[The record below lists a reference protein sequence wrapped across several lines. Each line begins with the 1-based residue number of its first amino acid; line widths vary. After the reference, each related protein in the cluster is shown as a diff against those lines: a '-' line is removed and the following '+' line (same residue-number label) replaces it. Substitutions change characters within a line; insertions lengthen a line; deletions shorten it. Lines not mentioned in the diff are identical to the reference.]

1 MSAMI
6 RLAAAHVFFFL
17 FATLSPTTV
26 SMPLSFAAAWAV
38 VEPEPEP
45 VRAVDP
51 APDFRAY
58 VAGPARKAEFLKFFG
73 PLIAAENNR
82 VLSQR
87 RRLENIAVKSELTDA
102 ESAWIARMA
111 ADYKLERKEADQA
124 ALIGPLLQ
132 RVDVVPVS
140 LALAQAAKESAWGTS
155 RFAVEGNNFF
165 GEWCFRPG
173 CGIVPLLRAVDRKHE
188 VEAFSSASASVG
200 SYLRN
205 LNTHANYSSFR
216 MARGALRESGR
227 PLSGLLLA
235 DELTGYSER
244 REDYVEE
251 VKHLIRV
258 NRLTDVPLRPDA
270 QHSVDAGG

>member
-1 MSAMI
+1 
-6 RLAAAHVFFFL
+6 
-17 FATLSPTTV
+17 
-26 SMPLSFAAAWAV
+26 MPPSFAAAWAV

-45 VRAVDP
+45 EPVRAVNP
-51 APDFRAY
+51 APDFRTY
-58 VAGPARKAEFLKFFG
+58 VAGPARKAEFFKFLR
-73 PLIAAENNR
+73 PLIAAENDR

-87 RRLENIAVKSELTDA
+87 RRLEAIAGKPELTEAD
-102 ESAWIARMA
+102 SAWIASLA
-111 ADYKLERKEADQA
+111 ADYKLESKEAGEA
-124 ALIGPLLQ
+124 ALIAPLLQ

-173 CGIVPLLRAVDRKHE
+173 CGIVPLLRAADLKHE

-205 LNTHANYSSFR
+205 LNTHANYRSFR
-216 MARGALRESGR
+216 MVREALRESGR

-244 REDYVEE
+244 AADYVEE

-258 NRLTDVPLRPDA
+258 NRLADVPIRPDA
-270 QHSVDAGG
+270 RHSVDAGG

>member
-1 MSAMI
+1 MITRLSA
-6 RLAAAHVFFFL
+6 LYVLVSL

-26 SMPLSFAAAWAV
+26 SMPPSYAAAWDF

-45 VRAVDP
+45 VRVVDT
-51 APDFRAY
+51 APDFRTY
-58 VAGPARKAEFLKFFG
+58 VAGPARKAEFFKFLG
-73 PLIAAENNR
+73 PLIAAENDR

-87 RRLENIAVKSELTDA
+87 RRIQRIAQMSELTQADSEWLA
-102 ESAWIARMA
+102 DLA
-111 ADYKLERKEADQA
+111 ADYKLESKEATAA
-124 ALIGPLLQ
+124 ALIEPLLQ

-173 CGIVPLLRAVDRKHE
+173 CGIVPRLRAEDRKHE

-205 LNTHANYSSFR
+205 LNTHANYRSFR
-216 MARGALRESGR
+216 MAREALRENGQ

-258 NRLTDVPLRPDA
+258 NRLADVPIRPDA

>member
-1 MSAMI
+1 MRTAG
-6 RLAAAHVFFFL
+6 
-17 FATLSPTTV
+17 
-26 SMPLSFAAAWAV
+26 
-38 VEPEPEP
+38 
-45 VRAVDP
+45 P
-51 APDFRAY
+51 APDFRTY
-58 VAGPARKAEFLKFFG
+58 VAGPSRKAEFFEFLG
-73 PLIAAENNR
+73 PLIVAENRR

-87 RRLENIAVKSELTDA
+87 YRLEEIAGKSELSDA

-111 ADYKLERKEADQA
+111 ADYKIERKEVGETT
-124 ALIGPLLQ
+124 LIEPLLR

-173 CGIVPLLRAVDRKHE
+173 CGIVPLARAADRKHE

-216 MARGALRESGR
+216 MAREALREAGR
-227 PLSGLLLA
+227 PLSGLFLA
-235 DELTGYSER
+235 DGLVGYSER
-244 REDYVEE
+244 RENYVEE

-258 NRLTDVPLRPDA
+258 NRLTDVPIRPDA

>member
-1 MSAMI
+1 MPPS
-6 RLAAAHVFFFL
+6 
-17 FATLSPTTV
+17 FAT
-26 SMPLSFAAAWAV
+26 AWAV

-45 VRAVDP
+45 LRAVDP
-51 APDFRAY
+51 APDFRKY
-58 VAGPARKAEFLKFFG
+58 VAGPARKAEFLSFLR
-73 PLIAAENNR
+73 PLIAAENRR

-87 RRLENIAVKSELTDA
+87 RRLEHIATKTELTDA
-102 ESAWIARMA
+102 DQAWLTEIA
-111 ADYKLERKEADQA
+111 ADYKLESKEATEPT
-124 ALIGPLLQ
+124 LVSTLLQ
-132 RVDVVPVS
+132 RVDIVPVS

-173 CGIVPLLRAVDRKHE
+173 CGIVPLLRAEDLEHE
-188 VEAFSSASASVG
+188 VEAFSSASASIG

-205 LNTHANYSSFR
+205 LNTHESYESFR
-216 MARGALRESGR
+216 MAREALRESGR
-227 PLSGLLLA
+227 QLSGILLA

-258 NRLTDVPLRPDA
+258 NRLADVPIRPDA

>member
-1 MSAMI
+1 MI
-6 RLAAAHVFFFL
+6 RLTAVYVLVFL
-17 FATLSPTTV
+17 FASLSPTTAT
-26 SMPLSFAAAWAV
+26 MPPSFATAWVV

-45 VRAVDP
+45 VRTVDS
-51 APDFRAY
+51 APDFRTY
-58 VAGPARKAEFLKFFG
+58 VAGPARKAEFLDYLK
-73 PLIAAENNR
+73 PLIAAENRR

-87 RRLENIAVKSELTDA
+87 RRLQYIATQAELTDVDA
-102 ESAWIARMA
+102 AWLARIA
-111 ADYKLERKEADQA
+111 ADYKVQHKEASKPV
-124 ALIGPLLQ
+124 LIGSLLQ
-132 RVDVVPVS
+132 RVDIVPVS

-155 RFAVEGNNFF
+155 RFAVEANNFF

-173 CGIVPLLRAVDRKHE
+173 CGLVPLARATDGKHE

-205 LNTHANYSSFR
+205 LNTHGNYRSFR
-216 MARGALRESGR
+216 MAREALREAGDA
-227 PLSGLLLA
+227 LSGLMLA
-235 DELTGYSER
+235 DELVGYSER

-258 NRLTDVPLRPDA
+258 NRLTDVPARPDA

>member
-1 MSAMI
+1 
-6 RLAAAHVFFFL
+6 
-17 FATLSPTTV
+17 
-26 SMPLSFAAAWAV
+26 MPPSYAAAWAV

-45 VRAVDP
+45 VRVVDP
-51 APDFRAY
+51 APDFRTY
-58 VAGPARKAEFLKFFG
+58 VAGPARKAEFFKFLG
-73 PLIAAENNR
+73 PLITAENNR

-87 RRLENIAVKSELTDA
+87 RRLRSIAAKSEPTEAD
-102 ESAWIARMA
+102 SAWIARLA
-111 ADYKLERKEADQA
+111 ADYKLERKEAGDA
-124 ALIGPLLQ
+124 ALIAQLLQ
-132 RVDVVPVS
+132 RVDVVPMS

-173 CGIVPLLRAVDRKHE
+173 CGLVPLLRAEDLKHE

-200 SYLRN
+200 SYFRN
-205 LNTHANYSSFR
+205 LNTHKNYSPFR
-216 MARGALRESGR
+216 MAREALRESGR

-235 DELTGYSER
+235 DGLVGYSER

-258 NRLTDVPLRPDA
+258 NRLADVPSRPDA

>member
-1 MSAMI
+1 
-6 RLAAAHVFFFL
+6 
-17 FATLSPTTV
+17 
-26 SMPLSFAAAWAV
+26 MPPSFAAAWAV
-38 VEPEPEP
+38 IEPEPVAEP

-51 APDFRAY
+51 APDFRTY
-58 VAGPARKAEFLKFFG
+58 VAGPARKAEFFKFLR
-73 PLIAAENNR
+73 PLIVAENSR

-87 RRLENIAVKSELTDA
+87 RRLQEIAAKSELTEAD
-102 ESAWIARMA
+102 STWLARLA
-111 ADYKLERKEADQA
+111 ADYKLESKAASEAT
-124 ALIGPLLQ
+124 LIEPLLQ
-132 RVDVVPVS
+132 RVDVVPMS
-140 LALAQAAKESAWGTS
+140 LALAQAAMESAWGTS

-173 CGIVPLLRAVDRKHE
+173 CGIVPLLRAANLKHE
-188 VEAFSSASASVG
+188 VEAFSSAGASVG

-216 MARGALRESGR
+216 MAREALRESGR

-244 REDYVEE
+244 AEDYVEE

-258 NRLTDVPLRPDA
+258 NRLTDVPSRPDA
-270 QHSVDAGG
+270 RHSVDAGG